1 MRLAWRL
8 RFSSEH
14 RCMSRTKEEPG
25 MVASTQFQTQRV
37 GALPVIAR
45 FCQRLQLGSTVD
57 RLVPWEGEVPLG
69 DLVEILVAN
78 RLLEP
83 KALYRLGS
91 WATQATLADSYNLTE
106 QQLHDDRIGRA
117 LERVADHG
125 DAARLPWCCGPSRSS
140 ASMSARSTTTCPPS
154 SSTATTRRTR

>member
-1 MRLAWRL
+1 
-8 RFSSEH
+8 
-14 RCMSRTKEEPG
+14 

-45 FCQRLQLGSTVD
+45 FCQRLQLGATVD

-117 LERVADHG
+117 VHRRIPARNGSRGSISSVASAVMYAEPVIEGTMLEGAMAYGEMNALFRQAERMG
-125 DAARLPWCCGPSRSS
+125 DRL
-140 ASMSARSTTTCPPS
+140 
-154 SSTATTRRTR
+154 

>member
-1 MRLAWRL
+1 
-8 RFSSEH
+8 
-14 RCMSRTKEEPG
+14 
-25 MVASTQFQTQRV
+25 MVATTQFQTQRV

-45 FCQRLQLGSTVD
+45 FCQRLQLGPTVD
-57 RLVPWEGEVPLG
+57 RTVPGQGDVPLG
-69 DLVEILVAN
+69 ELVEILVAN

-117 LERVADHG
+117 LERVADVLVFFWLG
-125 DAARLPWCCGPSRSS
+125 LSAYGKLLFRLTPRELRDLGRCCAQVLARGELKHERFTP
-140 ASMSARSTTTCPPS
+140 
-154 SSTATTRRTR
+154 